1 MTLEKLQNDMK
12 EAMKSGATLKKQV
25 LSNMIASVKAASYT
39 PKGKVEITDKLVDEA
54 LIKYQKMVQEKIDT
68 CPADRLMTIIEYKDE
83 MRIVKEYAPQLMT
96 DPKEIKRG
104 IEKLAAAEN
113 IPVNSASKGIMMK
126 KVMPAFKGKADLA
139 TVRTVMDELFK

>member
-12 EAMKSGATLKKQV
+12 EAMKSGNHARKQV
-25 LSNMIASVKAASYT
+25 ISDMIAAIKNASYT
-39 PKGKVEITDKLVDEA
+39 PKGKVEITDKLVDEV

-68 CPADRLMTIIEYKDE
+68 CPSDRLTTIIEYKDE
-83 MRIVKEYAPQLMT
+83 MRVVKEYAPQLMT
-96 DPKEIKRG
+96 DPKVIKRE

-113 IPVNSASKGIMMK
+113 ISINAGAKALLMK

-139 TVRTVMDELFK
+139 TVREVMEGMF

>member
-12 EAMKSGATLKKQV
+12 EAMKSGAIFKKQI

-39 PKGKVEITDKLVDEA
+39 SKGKVEITDKLVDEA

-68 CPADRLMTIIEYKDE
+68 CLTDRLMTIIEYKDE

-96 DPKEIKRG
+96 DPKEIKRE
-104 IEKLAAAEN
+104 IEKFAAAEN
-113 IPVNSASKGIMMK
+113 IPINSASKGIIMK

-139 TVRTVMDELFK
+139 TVHTVIDELFR